1 MTLEMVIVLVALIA
15 AIILFAAEWLS
26 VDVVA
31 IIIMA
36 TLMLTGVLTPE
47 EGLSGFSNSATATV
61 AAMFVLSAA
70 VQNTGIIRPL
80 AKQMEKAFLKNFWY
94 GFLLMMFVVGFL
106 SAFVNNTPVVALLIP
121 VVIAAATKSGINP
134 SKILIPLS
142 FVSMFGGVCT
152 LVGTSTNILVSDISK
167 QYGFGSFSMFEMT
180 SLGIVFF
187 VAGSLYMIF
196 IGLRLLPDNV
206 RQADNGR
213 EPYNHFFVTNIVL
226 KKEALV
232 TARKLGDL
240 PFLFSGHIEIVQHS
254 RGSEKNY
261 QPAVDISVLE
271 GDVLKIKCDA
281 EKLKQ
286 LNGKKGI
293 AILPMLTGGIE
304 QQQFKDSGIVEAVI
318 APGSALVGRRFKF
331 VDLRR
336 MYQAKLL
343 AVRLREG
350 ILSKLM
356 KHERIVSGDSLLLA
370 MEKSNINHLGN
381 NSNDFIL
388 ITEPKLTSYNL
399 QKGLISLGIVVLV
412 ILIASLG
419 ILPILTAAI
428 AGTVLMLLTNC
439 ITAEKAYRSVDWKV
453 IFLLAGAMSFGVALK
468 KTGLADLIAHQ
479 MISMGGDYGPIVLL
493 SVLYLLTTILTELI
507 SNNATVVLLAP
518 IVIAMAESLG
528 VSSKPFLMAITFA
541 ASSSF
546 MTPIGYQTNTM
557 VYAAG
562 NYKFRDFFKVGFWL
576 NIIFWLLATIL
587 IPKLFPF

>member
-1 MTLEMVIVLVALIA
+1 MTLEMIIVLITLIA

-31 IIIMA
+31 VIIMA

-70 VQNTGIIRPL
+70 VQNTGIIVPL

-206 RQADNGR
+206 SQTDNGR

-240 PFLFSGHIEIVQHS
+240 PFLFSGHIEVVQHS

-261 QPAVDISVLE
+261 QPAVDIPVLE
-271 GDVLKIKCDA
+271 ADVLKVKCDA

-286 LNGKKGI
+286 LSERKGI
-293 AILPMLTGGIE
+293 EILPLLMGGIE
-304 QQQFKDSGIVEAVI
+304 QQPFKDPGIVEAVI

-350 ILSKLM
+350 FLNKLM

-381 NSNDFIL
+381 NSDDFIL
-388 ITEPKLTSYNL
+388 IAEPKLSSYNL
-399 QKGLISLGIVVLV
+399 RKGIISLSIIVGV
-412 ILIASLG
+412 ILMAALG

-428 AGTVLMLLTNC
+428 TGTVLMLLTNC
-439 ITAEKAYRSVDWKV
+439 INADKAYRSVDWKV
-453 IFLLAGAMSFGVALK
+453 IFLLAGAMSFGIALK

-493 SVLYLLTTILTELI
+493 SVLYLVTTILTEMI

-528 VSSKPFLMAITFA
+528 ISSKPFLMAITFA

-576 NIIFWLLATIL
+576 NIIFWILATIL
-587 IPKLFPF
+587 IPKFFPF